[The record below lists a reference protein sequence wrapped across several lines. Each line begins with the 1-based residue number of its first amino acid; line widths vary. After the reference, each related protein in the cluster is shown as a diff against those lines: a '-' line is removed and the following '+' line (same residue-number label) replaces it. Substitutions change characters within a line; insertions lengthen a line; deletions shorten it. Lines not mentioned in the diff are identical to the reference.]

1 MVVAMREQRTAFF
14 LAATARSPESCAD
27 TPHTLLLP
35 GLTLPD
41 GRLVAGDAMV
51 SMIVAPVLGLAGL
64 SVEARQRHP
73 RMANARRFLSTQAS
87 VFNKDD
93 ISNDFIK
100 TLEGKNSMAKVKAF
114 LSLFDGASNKAICN
128 LGKAIALDILFQRG
142 AARAVAHPSQ
152 MHHFDVIYFMQ
163 RIGRQTESDRAE
175 PRKRFTSRRRTSRIS
190 RSRSRTPSGPRTEH
204 RQRAPSNSRSCSEP
218 RAS

>member
-73 RMANARRFLSTQAS
+73 RMANARRFLSTRAS

-93 ISNDFIK
+93 ISDDFIK

-114 LSLFDGASNKAICN
+114 LSLFYGASNKAICN
-128 LGKAIALDILFQRG
+128 LGKAIALDILFQSG

-152 MHHFDVIYFMQ
+152 MHHLL
-163 RIGRQTESDRAE
+163 
-175 PRKRFTSRRRTSRIS
+175 
-190 RSRSRTPSGPRTEH
+190 
-204 RQRAPSNSRSCSEP
+204 
-218 RAS
+218 